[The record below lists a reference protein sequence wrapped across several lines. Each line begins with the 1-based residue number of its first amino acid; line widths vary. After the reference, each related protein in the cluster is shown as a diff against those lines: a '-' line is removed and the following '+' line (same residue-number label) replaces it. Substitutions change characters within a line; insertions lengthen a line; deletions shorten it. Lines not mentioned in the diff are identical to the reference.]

1 MPVGPRRIARGL
13 LATAGST
20 GLLGLAGAAA
30 AGPTNLQETNPILWA
45 LIAISAAG
53 AILTYGFLA
62 YALWRFRDPATK
74 GRRYG

>member
-1 MPVGPRRIARGL
+1 MVGRRVGRGL
-13 LATAGST
+13 VASAAS
-20 GLLGLAGAAA
+20 LGILGVAGAAS
-30 AGPTNLQETNPILWA
+30 AGQTNLQQTDPILWT
-45 LIAISAAG
+45 LIAISFGG

>member
-1 MPVGPRRIARGL
+1 MRLRSVGRAALLGFSGSTIA
-13 LATAGST
+13 LAAGGASAGST
-20 GLLGLAGAAA
+20 
-30 AGPTNLQETNPILWA
+30 NLQQTDPILWTM
-45 LIAISAAG
+45 IGISAAG

>member
-1 MPVGPRRIARGL
+1 MKVRGVGRGL
-13 LATAGST
+13 LASAGIT
-20 GLLGLAGAAA
+20 GLFGTAGAAS
-30 AGPTNLQETNPILWA
+30 AGQTNLQQTDPILWV
-45 LIAISAAG
+45 LIGLSVAG